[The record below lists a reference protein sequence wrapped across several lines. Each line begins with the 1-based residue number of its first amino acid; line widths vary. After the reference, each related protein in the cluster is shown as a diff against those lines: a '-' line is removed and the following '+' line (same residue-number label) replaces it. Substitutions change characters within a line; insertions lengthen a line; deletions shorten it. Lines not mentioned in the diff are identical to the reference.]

1 MLRWGADIWNCA
13 WVPPVLQVQHLGLA
27 GTSVAGYTGVN
38 QAVGKIWREEGFA
51 AFWKGNGVNI
61 IRIFP
66 YSAGQVIPAE
76 GNSLSCDFNRYVA
89 GDAAAGRN
97 LGGVDERERDYRL
110 EQTLIKSYLIQYIH
124 ILMAVDT
131 FQIEHVYISI

>member
-1 MLRWGADIWNCA
+1 M
-13 WVPPVLQVQHLGLA
+13 PPVPQVQHLGLA

-76 GNSLSCDFNRYVA
+76 ENSLSV
-89 GDAAAGRN
+89 
-97 LGGVDERERDYRL
+97 
-110 EQTLIKSYLIQYIH
+110 
-124 ILMAVDT
+124 M
-131 FQIEHVYISI
+131 